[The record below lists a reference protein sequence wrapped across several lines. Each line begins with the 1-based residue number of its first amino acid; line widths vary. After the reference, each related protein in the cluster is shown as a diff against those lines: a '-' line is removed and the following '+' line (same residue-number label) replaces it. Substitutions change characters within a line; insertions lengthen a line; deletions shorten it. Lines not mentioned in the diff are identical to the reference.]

1 MVNFDARGL
10 SNAISSHRLWQEDQ
24 TRSFYSLNYAFC
36 LEFFSLVNVVSVPL
50 REHSLIAGQS
60 LHERYV
66 TNCFRNEIPKTVDLS
81 DFIDAFYK
89 TPLFRL
95 ERLVLS
101 LATTGRMR
109 DVDITALSKGQVDRI
124 SVWQVETRLDA
135 QILLSA
141 GGTKSWLMVDG

>member
-1 MVNFDARGL
+1 M
-10 SNAISSHRLWQEDQ
+10 
-24 TRSFYSLNYAFC
+24 
-36 LEFFSLVNVVSVPL
+36 
-50 REHSLIAGQS
+50 AGQS

-89 TPLFRL
+89 TPLFRF

-101 LATTGRMR
+101 LAPTGRMR
-109 DVDITALSKGQVDRI
+109 EVDITALSKEQVDRI

-141 GGTKSWLMVDG
+141 GGTKSWLMVEEMESRTRLYFGSVLVPRPSSVEVTPP